1 MSEILCEWLNEMVKL
16 SRSVVPGS
24 LSEDF
29 STGYLLGEL
38 LHKYEL
44 QDDFNQFSQSRV
56 ANAKLNNF
64 SRLEP
69 TLQLLGVQFNENVAQ
84 DIMTG
89 QHGAATKLLYQ
100 LYIALEKKK
109 KAKLTGGAM
118 EAMRPAGP
126 AKLKSIESVIYRER
140 LKNLMPRQTD
150 LQLQQISERF
160 EKKSKAIENKIAR
173 MHIAEQQ
180 KIQKLQEEQRAQD
193 IEKLRI
199 GRRRQN
205 EIMARIQAAIIQIP
219 KPPPS
224 QTLKAIE
231 AKRLLKKKKEAED
244 TYKEIKKFEKTMT
257 ENTAAALKIQVTDSD
272 IEKSLQTEKLPTT
285 TLETT
290 AQTTELLNIYSDD
303 EYIKKIQK
311 RMEEDTFA
319 REQREKRRRKML
331 MEQLIAHE
339 AQEEAYREEQ
349 LIYRLMRQS
358 QQERRIAVQLMHVRH
373 EKEVLR
379 QNRIFREKQY
389 EERRLKEFQE
399 ALDREAAL
407 AKQEKIDYEEQIIKE
422 RECHEKIAAERIQ
435 ARYKKHYSMCWEMIN
450 QIIDLST
457 KVGEYRM
464 LTNNK
469 IPFKLMCDWKEF
481 FLNEKPIYD
490 QASIQPMPNEPS
502 PEQLVELDKMNLL
515 DEKDYG
521 EYQSMTGEWC
531 PPEEDSET
539 KPPPNNNILGHVLR
553 RLMEIFYPPKP
564 KPSPPVFP
572 PFPIKGCILGKLFSG
587 KTTCVKFLEKVC
599 NIQVLS
605 VDILVQEAI
614 QAFLKNEMKSQNS
627 FIPQEAQRSEKDNG
641 RNFTSESSQKV
652 LKKLETV
659 FINGIKD
666 NDPVKK
672 DESGQEIISGSSQD
686 EQSKLSVRAQLGAAS
701 QKYLKKGKSIPDEL
715 LIDILLEAIK
725 QTPPEKGWIVDG
737 FPMTINQAK
746 LLEKAFSGIDPDKTD
761 DKDDNS
767 GKLLLVT
774 DPRDPKKPF
783 VPPPTFDFC
792 IFLDISDTT
801 VLKRMANLKSDKS
814 SSEIKHED
822 SNQTSDAKI
831 QEEKI
836 DLAREQMLHRISGF
850 LDTWPKLEKWFSI
863 HQNILRKVNAEIEE
877 GLLCKTVKEILM
889 EEITKRQRRSRGT
902 NCKEGTNSEEKPAG
916 RKLSQPTSEDIPPST
931 SVTPPLVKPGSDEW
945 VYVDEPLPKEIPEFL
960 VPYWEMVENSY
971 VNTIKTILRCLRDEQ
986 HSAIYYLADTRK
998 HFQDYL
1004 KRPDLKQTFVSQW
1017 QSDFNS
1023 LADDLW
1029 EDEETKA
1036 ELHQRVTDLRNRLW
1050 DICDNRKEETEQE
1063 RTDVMN
1069 DGWLPDHKG
1078 IAMNHFFSL
1087 MQVEVDRFQ
1096 DTKRLLHDY
1105 YRAMEGK
1112 IPTEDRQDF
1121 TRIPLLDITDLEQ
1134 KEDQV
1139 KSRRI
1144 PLVSR
1149 KPPSPDIS
1157 ITKPKS
1163 KGTPLKSA
1171 KDETSSEN
1179 IATTVGKEEKLIT
1192 DTWQTAVTAVASMVS
1207 AEIQAKEMEEEKER
1221 QQLEMKERERLLSS
1235 QTTTGKTAGK
1245 DAKDT
1250 KKFSPKS
1257 TSKKKGAPP
1266 PAPVVEVPAP
1276 PLTAEE
1282 LKKQELRL
1290 KIKQEYFSALEHE
1303 EGATKSRLELI
1314 KKKALAFVEELTR
1327 KVEEMYKDMEMW
1339 LGARFLAEMSSV
1351 EKLIEVARHHI
1362 ESSSKIQYELILEET
1377 DFFMSGDI
1385 KVFPDPV
1392 PPPRLPPI
1400 EISENGTLTISQ
1412 LTTLHKQF
1420 LQVAPKAIRALKQFK
1435 NKSNSSSKKEVGD
1448 QGKVK
1453 KDMEH
1458 QRTKRNFQFS
1468 KIWLTKY
1475 PWLKYDDERGIMFC
1489 ALCRKHN
1496 VDLGENI
1503 HNFYSGTDDF
1513 KLEFINIHQSSEAH
1527 AWATCMEAAST
1538 ASPDIASAEQML
1550 KSMNAITLGR
1560 VENIFRTCH
1569 AIAKSGRPFT
1579 DLDWMCK
1586 LDDMKG
1592 VDIGSVFRNDKSAR
1606 MFTHFIAEVERRALK
1621 EKLEKCKFFSLISD
1635 GVTDGLFKAAAILY
1649 VHFANEGKVHCQ
1661 IVGVQPVHKTDASSI
1676 KSAIEETLQIN
1687 LQLNLASQDWSR
1699 KLVGFGSDGT
1709 DVMLGEKNGVAKL
1722 LRKIQPCVQS
1732 VHCFAHRLKL
1742 AYKGALKNIQLYNIL
1757 SNVLKTI
1764 YYFYHDSPLNKSNL
1778 KATYEA
1784 MNLRPAIPSRIG
1796 GSQWLTRLQT
1806 ALQILLKGYPA
1817 IVLHLSKIERDPRA
1831 SNQQKVKGLL
1841 RILLKMEIVKFSHF
1855 LLDVINV
1862 LNILLRVTLDRSS
1875 SIADI
1880 FATVQSTLETLHM
1893 YQTRAGPKERLMDAI
1908 PHFHGYQLTGNGN
1921 ILSVRTKVLS
1931 NLMKRLRDCF
1941 CDASREVLKATTI
1954 GSFKQWPDKIEQ
1966 EFGEKEVSVL
1976 TKHYEVILEAA
1987 SVKIDEVETEW
1998 NMLKLE
2004 LYNRFQN
2011 IQSLT
2016 WDSVNSDY
2024 SMKYPNILRLIDLI
2038 LTLPANSAETERG
2051 FSQMKLTMTHLHS
2064 KFMCESVTDLMIIQM
2079 NSPDIKRFDPKKAI
2093 HLWNTTW
2100 QRKRRLQADD
2110 MMMIN
2115 GKSDCSSE
2123 FDLESHYGF
2132 MLKNEFTTIVMDLIT
2147 LDVGTDYFP
2156 DVWMNLTLSDLQNL
2170 ANELGANSELIDWR
2184 RFLLAAAQPW
2194 PVPSV
2199 MQLLRTLR
2207 SFKSVDGTGSGFV
2220 TQELYAQIGLWFKG
2234 NEDVTMTESCTE
2246 PLPFDRLGHLI
2257 KFFYN
2262 LFADTRRYPALL
2274 DYIQM
2279 LLYFA
2284 SHPDPVEGVYRALS
2298 VASGTYIERQE
2309 KTHSWENAAASYTDI
2324 QISEEPLME
2333 EEEDEEEIL
2342 DSRGKGLISLATLL
2356 KVFHNNGN
2364 RDEDEFRFHSLQ
2376 TEGSYHM
2383 HFVNIYREIES
2394 EDLKPIPVALLLKH
2408 PFIQD
2413 LINSCQEY
2421 KLPDFKILLYRAER
2435 PQSVDGET
2443 TTYKDSKE

>member
-1 MSEILCEWLNEMVKL
+1 MSEILCEWLNEEVKL

-24 LSEDF
+24 LSEEF

-38 LHKYEL
+38 LHKYKL

-100 LYIALEKKK
+100 LYIALEKKR
-109 KAKLTGGAM
+109 KAKLTGVAM
-118 EAMRPAGP
+118 EAMRPAAA
-126 AKLKSIESVIYRER
+126 AKLKSIESVLYRER

-150 LQLQQISERF
+150 LQLQQVSEHF
-160 EKKSKAIENKIAR
+160 EMKSKAIENKIAR

-180 KIQKLQEEQRAQD
+180 KVQKLQEEQRAQD
-193 IEKLRI
+193 TEKHRI

-219 KPPPS
+219 KPPP
-224 QTLKAIE
+224 THTIKAIE
-231 AKRLLKKKKEAED
+231 AKKLLKKKKEAED
-244 TYKEIKKFEKTMT
+244 AYKEIKKFEKSMT
-257 ENTAAALKIQVTDSD
+257 ENTTAALRIQVTDSD
-272 IEKSLQTEKLPTT
+272 IDKSLETQKLLTT

-303 EYIKKIQK
+303 EYIRKIQK
-311 RMEEDTFA
+311 RLEEDTFA

-358 QQERRIAVQLMHVRH
+358 QQERRIAVRLMHVRH

-407 AKQEKIDYEEQIIKE
+407 AKQEKIDYEEEIIKE
-422 RECHEKIAAERIQ
+422 RERHEKIAAERAQ
-435 ARYKKHYSMCWEMIN
+435 TRYKKHYSICWEVIN
-450 QIIDLST
+450 QITDLST
-457 KVGEYRM
+457 KVGEYRI

-481 FLNEKPIYD
+481 FFNGKPIYE
-490 QASIQPMPNEPS
+490 QASIQPMPHEPS

-521 EYQSMTGEWC
+521 EYKSMTGEWC
-531 PPEEDSET
+531 PPEENSEN
-539 KPPPNNNILGHVLR
+539 KLPLNNNILGHVLR
-553 RLMEIFYPPKP
+553 RLMEIFYPPKR
-564 KPSPPVFP
+564 KPPPPVFP
-572 PFPIKGCILGKLFSG
+572 PFPIKGCILGKLLSG

-614 QAFLKNEMKSQNS
+614 QAFLKNEMKSENN
-627 FIPQEAQRSEKDNG
+627 FIPQEAECSGEQNEVQ
-641 RNFTSESSQKV
+641 RNFSSKSSQKV
-652 LKKLETV
+652 LKRLQTISV
-659 FINGIKD
+659 NGTKG
-666 NDPVKK
+666 NGPVKK
-672 DESGQEIISGSSQD
+672 DLSGQGIISDNSQD
-686 EQSKLSVRAQLGAAS
+686 DQSKLSVRAQLGAAS
-701 QKYLKKGKSIPDEL
+701 QKLLKKGKSIPDEL
-715 LIDILLEAIK
+715 LIDILLEAIN

-746 LLEKAFSGIDPDKTD
+746 LLQKAFSGIDPDKAD
-761 DKDDNS
+761 AKDENS

-774 DPRDPKKPF
+774 DPRDPNKPS
-783 VPPPTFDFC
+783 VPSPAFDFC
-792 IFLDISDTT
+792 ILLDISNTT

-814 SSEIKHED
+814 KSSQIEQED
-822 SNQTSDAKI
+822 SNQTSDAEI
-831 QEEKI
+831 REEKI
-836 DLAREQMLHRISGF
+836 GLVRDQMVHRISGF

-863 HQNILRKVNAEIEE
+863 HQNILVKVNAETKES
-877 GLLCKTVKEILM
+877 LLCKTVKEILM
-889 EEITKRQRRSRGT
+889 EEIAKRQNRS
-902 NCKEGTNSEEKPAG
+902 SAEEKSPG
-916 RKLSQPTSEDIPPST
+916 KKPSQATSEDLPPPIP
-931 SVTPPLVKPGSDEW
+931 VRPPLIKPGSDEW
-945 VYVDEPLPKEIPEFL
+945 VYVDEPLPKEIPDFL
-960 VPYWEMVENSY
+960 VPYWEMVENAY

-986 HSAIYYLADTRK
+986 HSGIYYLADTRK
-998 HFQDYL
+998 NFQDYL
-1004 KRPDLKQTFVSQW
+1004 KRPDLKQEFVSQW

-1023 LADDLW
+1023 IADDLW

-1050 DICDNRKEETEQE
+1050 DICHNKREEADQE
-1063 RTDVMN
+1063 RTDIMN

-1112 IPTEDRQDF
+1112 IPTDGSQDF
-1121 TRIPLLDITDLEQ
+1121 TRIPLLDIIDLEQ
-1134 KEDQV
+1134 KDDQV

-1157 ITKPKS
+1157 TVKAKS
-1163 KGTPLKSA
+1163 KGTPLKCA
-1171 KDETSSEN
+1171 KDENSSEN
-1179 IATTVGKEEKLIT
+1179 VVATFGKDEKLIT
-1192 DTWQTAVTAVASMVS
+1192 DTWQTAVTAVANMVT
-1207 AEIQAKEMEEEKER
+1207 AEIQSKETEEEKER
-1221 QQLEMKERERLLSS
+1221 QQLELKEREHLISS
-1235 QTTTGKTAGK
+1235 QTMAGKTTGK
-1245 DAKDT
+1245 DARDI

-1257 TSKKKGAPP
+1257 ATKKKGAPP
-1266 PAPVVEVPAP
+1266 PVPVVEVSAP

-1303 EGATKSRLELI
+1303 EGAAKSRLQLI
-1314 KKKALAFVEELTR
+1314 KKKALAFVEELTK
-1327 KVEEMYKDMEMW
+1327 KVEEMYKDMEKW

-1362 ESSSKIQYELILEET
+1362 ESSSKIQYEMVLEET
-1377 DFFMSGDI
+1377 DFFINSDI
-1385 KVFPDPV
+1385 KVIPDSV
-1392 PPPRLPPI
+1392 PPAHLPPV
-1400 EISENGTLTISQ
+1400 ETSENGTLTISQ

-1435 NKSNSSSKKEVGD
+1435 GKSNSSSKKEVGD
-1448 QGKVK
+1448 QGKDK
-1453 KDMEH
+1453 KDLQH
-1458 QRTKRNFQFS
+1458 QRTKRNLQFS

-1475 PWLKYDDERGIMFC
+1475 SWLKYDDERGIMFC
-1489 ALCRKHN
+1489 ALCRKHD
-1496 VDLGENI
+1496 VDLGENV

-1606 MFTHFIAEVERRALK
+1606 MFIHFIAEVERRALK

-1635 GVTDGLFKAAAILY
+1635 GVPDSILKAAAVVY
-1649 VHFANEGKVHCQ
+1649 VRFANEGKVHCQ
-1661 IVGVQPVHKTDASSI
+1661 IVGVQPVHKTDPSSI
-1676 KSAIEETLQIN
+1676 KNAIEETLQIN

-1709 DVMLGEKNGVAKL
+1709 DVMVGENNGVAKL
-1722 LRKIQPCVQS
+1722 LREIQPCVQS

-1742 AYKGALKNIQLYNIL
+1742 AYKGALKNIQLYTIL
-1757 SNVLKTI
+1757 SSVLKNM
-1764 YYFYHDSPLNKSNL
+1764 YYFYHNSPLNKNNL

-1784 MNLRPAIPSRIG
+1784 INLRPAIPSRIG
-1796 GSQWLTRLQT
+1796 GSQWLARLQT

-1817 IVLHLSKIERDPRA
+1817 IVLHLSKIERDSRA

-1841 RILLKMEIVKFSHF
+1841 QVLLKMEIVKFSHF

-1862 LNILLRVTLDRSS
+1862 LNILLRVTLDHSS

-1880 FATVQSTLETLHM
+1880 FATVQSTLATLHM
-1893 YQTRAGPKERLMDAI
+1893 YQTRAGPKERLMETI
-1908 PHFHGYQLTGNGN
+1908 PHFHGYQLVGNGN

-1941 CDASREVLKATTI
+1941 CDASQDVLRATTI
-1954 GSFKQWPDKIEQ
+1954 GSFKLWPDKIKQ

-1987 SVKIDEVETEW
+1987 SVKIGEVETEW

-2011 IQSLT
+2011 IQTLT

-2024 SMKYPNILRLIDLI
+2024 SKKYPNILRLVDLI
-2038 LTLPANSAETERG
+2038 LTLPASSAETERG
-2051 FSQMKLTMTHLHS
+2051 QSN
-2064 KFMCESVTDLMIIQM
+2064 E
-2079 NSPDIKRFDPKKAI
+2079 I
-2093 HLWNTTW
+2093 HHD
-2100 QRKRRLQADD
+2100 A
-2110 MMMIN
+2110 
-2115 GKSDCSSE
+2115 S
-2123 FDLESHYGF
+2123 
-2132 MLKNEFTTIVMDLIT
+2132 
-2147 LDVGTDYFP
+2147 
-2156 DVWMNLTLSDLQNL
+2156 
-2170 ANELGANSELIDWR
+2170 
-2184 RFLLAAAQPW
+2184 
-2194 PVPSV
+2194 
-2199 MQLLRTLR
+2199 
-2207 SFKSVDGTGSGFV
+2207 
-2220 TQELYAQIGLWFKG
+2220 
-2234 NEDVTMTESCTE
+2234 
-2246 PLPFDRLGHLI
+2246 
-2257 KFFYN
+2257 
-2262 LFADTRRYPALL
+2262 AL
-2274 DYIQM
+2274 
-2279 LLYFA
+2279 
-2284 SHPDPVEGVYRALS
+2284 
-2298 VASGTYIERQE
+2298 
-2309 KTHSWENAAASYTDI
+2309 
-2324 QISEEPLME
+2324 
-2333 EEEDEEEIL
+2333 
-2342 DSRGKGLISLATLL
+2342 
-2356 KVFHNNGN
+2356 
-2364 RDEDEFRFHSLQ
+2364 
-2376 TEGSYHM
+2376 
-2383 HFVNIYREIES
+2383 
-2394 EDLKPIPVALLLKH
+2394 
-2408 PFIQD
+2408 
-2413 LINSCQEY
+2413 
-2421 KLPDFKILLYRAER
+2421 
-2435 PQSVDGET
+2435 
-2443 TTYKDSKE
+2443 

>member
-44 QDDFNQFSQSRV
+44 QDDFNQFSQSRSAKNLV

-231 AKRLLKKKKEAED
+231 AKRLLKKKKEAE
-244 TYKEIKKFEKTMT
+244 
-257 ENTAAALKIQVTDSD
+257 VTINLFFYYLIFLVSD

-641 RNFTSESSQKV
+641 VSILFSFLILRV
-652 LKKLETV
+652 LKTPRLIFHVLLTA
-659 FINGIKD
+659 
-666 NDPVKK
+666 
-672 DESGQEIISGSSQD
+672 Q
-686 EQSKLSVRAQLGAAS
+686 LSVRAQLGAAS

-889 EEITKRQRRSRGT
+889 EEITKRQRRSKFFDSFFLHFNNKILCHRCALLFFYTCNTFEGRGT

-1420 LQVAPKAIRALKQFK
+1420 LQVAPK
-1435 NKSNSSSKKEVGD
+1435 
-1448 QGKVK
+1448 
-1453 KDMEH
+1453 
-1458 QRTKRNFQFS
+1458 
-1468 KIWLTKY
+1468 
-1475 PWLKYDDERGIMFC
+1475 
-1489 ALCRKHN
+1489 
-1496 VDLGENI
+1496 
-1503 HNFYSGTDDF
+1503 
-1513 KLEFINIHQSSEAH
+1513 
-1527 AWATCMEAAST
+1527 
-1538 ASPDIASAEQML
+1538 
-1550 KSMNAITLGR
+1550 
-1560 VENIFRTCH
+1560 
-1569 AIAKSGRPFT
+1569 
-1579 DLDWMCK
+1579 
-1586 LDDMKG
+1586 
-1592 VDIGSVFRNDKSAR
+1592 
-1606 MFTHFIAEVERRALK
+1606 
-1621 EKLEKCKFFSLISD
+1621 
-1635 GVTDGLFKAAAILY
+1635 
-1649 VHFANEGKVHCQ
+1649 
-1661 IVGVQPVHKTDASSI
+1661 
-1676 KSAIEETLQIN
+1676 
-1687 LQLNLASQDWSR
+1687 
-1699 KLVGFGSDGT
+1699 
-1709 DVMLGEKNGVAKL
+1709 
-1722 LRKIQPCVQS
+1722 
-1732 VHCFAHRLKL
+1732 
-1742 AYKGALKNIQLYNIL
+1742 
-1757 SNVLKTI
+1757 
-1764 YYFYHDSPLNKSNL
+1764 
-1778 KATYEA
+1778 
-1784 MNLRPAIPSRIG
+1784 
-1796 GSQWLTRLQT
+1796 
-1806 ALQILLKGYPA
+1806 
-1817 IVLHLSKIERDPRA
+1817 
-1831 SNQQKVKGLL
+1831 
-1841 RILLKMEIVKFSHF
+1841 
-1855 LLDVINV
+1855 
-1862 LNILLRVTLDRSS
+1862 
-1875 SIADI
+1875 
-1880 FATVQSTLETLHM
+1880 
-1893 YQTRAGPKERLMDAI
+1893 
-1908 PHFHGYQLTGNGN
+1908 
-1921 ILSVRTKVLS
+1921 
-1931 NLMKRLRDCF
+1931 
-1941 CDASREVLKATTI
+1941 
-1954 GSFKQWPDKIEQ
+1954 
-1966 EFGEKEVSVL
+1966 
-1976 TKHYEVILEAA
+1976 
-1987 SVKIDEVETEW
+1987 
-1998 NMLKLE
+1998 
-2004 LYNRFQN
+2004 
-2011 IQSLT
+2011 
-2016 WDSVNSDY
+2016 
-2024 SMKYPNILRLIDLI
+2024 
-2038 LTLPANSAETERG
+2038 
-2051 FSQMKLTMTHLHS
+2051 
-2064 KFMCESVTDLMIIQM
+2064 
-2079 NSPDIKRFDPKKAI
+2079 
-2093 HLWNTTW
+2093 
-2100 QRKRRLQADD
+2100 
-2110 MMMIN
+2110 
-2115 GKSDCSSE
+2115 
-2123 FDLESHYGF
+2123 GF

-2309 KTHSWENAAASYTDI
+2309 KTHSWEVKINIT
-2324 QISEEPLME
+2324 ISEEPLME

-2421 KLPDFKILLYRAER
+2421 KL
-2435 PQSVDGET
+2435 
-2443 TTYKDSKE
+2443 